1 MNHIFQKSKFIFG
14 ALAITCGVAIFGMKI
29 NDSRAQTSGLSG
41 KYGCLENGNAVPI
54 QAPKAGGS
62 VYINTMVYIDFDAKT
77 YSSSSAVINSFNQN
91 GANQTIS
98 NMSGRLTVSTG
109 PIPGSYSMVVDG
121 GLGDTVTLMPV
132 NSGNTVLYANAS
144 TGSGSLPSTGVC
156 QKI

>member
-1 MNHIFQKSKFIFG
+1 MIKISKGSKFIFAAVAISCG
-14 ALAITCGVAIFGMKI
+14 AAIFGGKI
-29 NDSRAQTSGLSG
+29 TESRAQTSGLSG

-54 QAPKAGGS
+54 QAPKAGSS
-62 VYINTMVYIDFDAKT
+62 VYMNTMVYIDFDAKT

-98 NMSGRLTVSTG
+98 NMSGRLTISTG
-109 PIPGSYSMVVDG
+109 PITGSYSMVVDA

-132 NSGNTVLYANAS
+132 NSGNTILYANAS